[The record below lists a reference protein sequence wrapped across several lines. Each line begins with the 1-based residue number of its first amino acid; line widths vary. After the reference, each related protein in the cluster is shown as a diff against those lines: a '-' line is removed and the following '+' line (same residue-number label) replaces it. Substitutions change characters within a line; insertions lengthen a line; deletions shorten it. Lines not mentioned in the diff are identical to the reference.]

1 MIANRVAFSETLAQL
16 AEEREEIF
24 IRRQNSV

>member
-24 IRRQNSV
+24 ILDRCV